1 MDLVGNWWTKIRATS
16 VGFGSWHLRWCFTCW
31 VRGDSLY
38 IYINTYMMSGDEW
51 TSFYHESQIWDSVL
65 WIFIVW
71 IFINWQSLLW
81 GTGLLGEQLRDSAPR
96 SFIEGLDLSSA
107 MLQQASGSC
116 LGWFKFE
123 TFKRFS
129 IGNADEMVKFNLTAN
144 IANLARFEFR
154 AVNFKDIIWKSVL
167 QRDSNTRVC
176 GCMYLWIAADATH
189 Q

>member
-1 MDLVGNWWTKIRATS
+1 
-16 VGFGSWHLRWCFTCW
+16 
-31 VRGDSLY
+31 
-38 IYINTYMMSGDEW
+38 MSGDEW

-65 WIFIVW
+65 WIFNVW

-167 QRDSNTRVC
+167 QRDSKTRVC

-189 Q
+189 QQFQPTCQDINATGEAKKKGCYDRLHHQEISDFLQAGYHCL